1 VARIVII
8 DDDLAMDILVENL
21 HYRGHEVY
29 RIATVKNALDDIVNV
44 CKSDLV
50 ILDIIMS
57 WPKDIER
64 GDLPS
69 DRSAGMEIYRE
80 IRKKNQNLPII
91 VYTASQ
97 DASIINAIEDDSFSS
112 YLSKWES
119 VTMCDLITLI
129 YHKLGIEYDRLK
141 SQVFIVHGHSE
152 KDKLALKNYLQNTL
166 KLPEP
171 IILHERP
178 NLGRTI
184 IEKFEDFA
192 AISSIVFVLLT
203 PDDIVVN
210 GDETNDIKWRARQ
223 NVIFEM
229 GYFLGT
235 LGRKSG
241 RVILLYYPPL
251 ELPSDISGIIYIDIS
266 QGIDSA
272 GEKIRQEVENV
283 RS

>member
-1 VARIVII
+1 MARIVII